1 MKNTVL
7 RYESEKIGETKIRD
21 YFSKNVNL
29 YKIKEDFPQLAK
41 YFKNGSMTDND
52 TPERLANMLYSNP
65 DLWDFILLT
74 NNRDPL
80 FGLPYDFDSLRVR
93 AGNRLDKFMNEHPR
107 INITPERKSEI
118 LMEFIKEL
126 ELENES
132 NRVIQA
138 VQPKNLSTV
147 ITTLRQAGVI

>member
-7 RYESEKIGETKIRD
+7 RYKLEKIGETKIRD

-41 YFKNGSMTDND
+41 YFKNGSIEDND
-52 TPERLANMLYSNP
+52 TPERLTNMLYSNP

-80 FGLPYDFDSLRVR
+80 FGLPYDFDSLRIR
-93 AGNRLDKFMNEHPR
+93 AENRFDKFMNEHPR

-118 LMEFIKEL
+118 LMEFIKEI

-132 NRVIQA
+132 NRVLQA